1 MLRRVLI
8 LLVFACGVLLHTPP
22 AEAQVGPAIVE
33 IQLDQEGRVVN
44 EPAVMRLIET
54 RVGDRLSVRSVR
66 ETIAHLMALGRYED
80 VQVQSEP
87 VGDGVRVKYVL
98 LPRHPI
104 DRIEFAGR
112 VELSE
117 DDLRRLI
124 TDRFGSSPS
133 ANRLNEVTETLRLE
147 YRRRGYPA
155 AKLTARLD
163 ITHDPD
169 RATLVIEVNPGP
181 RARMLDVRITQVDAT
196 ERSTLTEVPDINVG
210 EIYDE
215 TEIGR
220 KMQAWEARMRSR
232 GYYEARANQNASISE
247 DGSVF
252 LFLNLELGPMV
263 RLVFEGDPLPSGE
276 IDRLV
281 PIRREASVDED
292 LLEDSQSMIEAYLH
306 AQGYRDAMAM
316 YTREERA
323 GELIITFRITR
334 GPRFVLGSV
343 MLTGNFVLATQQL
356 VPLVRL
362 KEGEPFIRATLAMGV
377 TAIENTYRVSG
388 FTRPQVKATESV
400 VAPEDPR
407 DPDRL
412 VNLTITIVEGPR
424 TEVRSVTFEGH
435 EALSEAEL
443 RKRMATAPGRVYSVV
458 DVLSDRDA
466 IVQAYHDLGY
476 ENVVVTPQPTF
487 TENDTRA
494 DVRFTIV
501 EGPQIIVDHVIIAG
515 NRHISTETIEREIAL
530 RPGEPYGESAVVQ
543 SRLNLRRL
551 ELFQRVQIETL
562 QHSGESRRD
571 VLVQVQESA
580 STTVD
585 FSGGVEGGFF
595 ARPTGEGGLAEDRF
609 EATPRGSIQVTRR
622 NLWGKNRTMTLFTRV
637 SLRTRDTQPNALQ
650 LNPPE
655 TIESSYGFHEYRAL
669 ASYREPRLFRT
680 SAEILVTGIVEQ
692 AFRPSFNFARKVVQ
706 AQVGNRLSNL
716 YTVSGAYSFQ
726 RTRLFD
732 IRASEDEPP
741 WLIDRLFPRV
751 RISKF
756 SGTILRDSR
765 DPSEALDPT
774 RGTQVI
780 ATADLAARAIGS
792 EVGFIKTYLQGFYYH
807 QLPVPRR
814 VVLALGAR
822 VGLAHGFNREIT
834 DEAIPGLPTS
844 LTINGLP
851 ASERFFAG
859 GDSTV
864 RGFALDRL
872 GNEQT
877 ISPVT
882 GFPTGGNSV
891 VVLNSELRAHLF
903 GGFHGIGFVDAGNVF
918 PLASDLSFIDLRPAA
933 GFGLAYKS
941 QRIGLARIDL
951 GFNLDPKE
959 FVPGAPE
966 RRWVLHFLLGQP
978 F

>member
-1 MLRRVLI
+1 MLRRMLPVCW
-8 LLVFACGVLLHTPP
+8 LLAVCLLSYPGV
-22 AEAQVGPAIVE
+22 ANAQVGQPIVE

-44 EPAVMRLIET
+44 DPAVMALIEA

-66 ETIAHLMALGRYED
+66 ETIAHLMALGRFED
-80 VQVQSEP
+80 VQVLSEP
-87 VGDGVRVKYVL
+87 LGTGVRVKYVL

-104 DRIEFAGR
+104 DRIEFTGR
-112 VELSE
+112 AELSE

-124 TDRFGSSPS
+124 TDRFGNSPS
-133 ANRLNEVTETLRLE
+133 TSRLNEVTEALRLE

-155 AKLTARLD
+155 AKLSTRLD

-181 RARMLDVRITQVDAT
+181 RARILDVRITQVDAT
-196 ERSTLTEVPDINVG
+196 ERSTLTEVPDIKIG
-210 EIYDE
+210 DIYDE

-220 KMQAWEARMRSR
+220 KLQAWETRMRSR

-263 RLVFEGDPLPSGE
+263 RLVFEGDPLPDDE

-281 PIRREASVDED
+281 PVRREASVDED
-292 LLEDSQSMIEAYLH
+292 LLEDSQSMIESYLH
-306 AQGYRDAMAM
+306 ARGHRDATTM

-323 GELIITFRITR
+323 GELIITFRITS
-334 GPRFVLGSV
+334 GPRYLVGSV
-343 MLTGNFVLATQQL
+343 TLTGNFVLTTQQL
-356 VPLVRL
+356 LPLVRL
-362 KEGEPFIRATLAMGV
+362 KEGEPFDRSTLALSVSG
-377 TAIENTYRVSG
+377 IESLYRVSG

-400 VAPEDPR
+400 VAPEDVR

-424 TEVRSVTFEGH
+424 TEVRSVTFQGNM
-435 EALSEAEL
+435 ALSDAEL
-443 RKRMATAPGRVYSVV
+443 RNGIATAPGRVYSIV
-458 DVLSDRDA
+458 DVVSDRDA
-466 IVQAYHDLGY
+466 IVLAYRNRGF
-476 ENVVVTPQPTF
+476 ESVVVTPQPTF
-487 TENDTRA
+487 AENDTRA

-515 NRHISTETIEREIAL
+515 NRRISTETIEREITL
-530 RPGEPYGESAVVQ
+530 RPGEPFGEAAVVQ
-543 SRLNLRRL
+543 SRINLNRL
-551 ELFQRVQIETL
+551 ELFRRVQIEAL
-562 QHSGESRRD
+562 AHAGESRRD
-571 VLVQVQESA
+571 VLVQVEESA

-585 FSGGVEGGFF
+585 LSAGLEGGYFV
-595 ARPTGEGGLAEDRF
+595 RPTGEGGLAEDRF

-622 NLWGKNRTMTLFTRV
+622 NLWGKNRTITLFTRV
-637 SLRTRDTQPNALQ
+637 SLRTRDAQAESLQ

-706 AQVGNRLSNL
+706 AQVGNRLSDL

-732 IRASEDEPP
+732 IRAAEDDEA
-741 WLIDRLFPRV
+741 WLIDRLFSQV

-756 SGTILRDSR
+756 SGTIFRDSR
-765 DPSEALDPT
+765 DPGEALDPT
-774 RGTQVI
+774 RGTQLI

-792 EVGFIKTYLQGFYYH
+792 EVGFIKTYLQGYYYH

-822 VGLAHGFNREIT
+822 VGLAHGFNRE
-834 DEAIPGLPTS
+834 DPVS
-844 LTINGLP
+844 
-851 ASERFFAG
+851 G
-859 GDSTV
+859 GDDQRLAGERALLRRRRYV
-864 RGFALDRL
+864 RAR
-872 GNEQT
+872 
-877 ISPVT
+877 V
-882 GFPTGGNSV
+882 
-891 VVLNSELRAHLF
+891 RARS
-903 GGFHGIGFVDAGNVF
+903 AG
-918 PLASDLSFIDLRPAA
+918 
-933 GFGLAYKS
+933 
-941 QRIGLARIDL
+941 Q
-951 GFNLDPKE
+951 
-959 FVPGAPE
+959 
-966 RRWVLHFLLGQP
+966 
-978 F
+978 